1 MLIDELKKVHAD
13 AFTFYLKAH
22 FYHWNVEGPNF
33 PQYHDFLQNLYQEV
47 FASVDTLA
55 ELIRTLDSYAPG
67 TLTRFKELTTIEETD
82 DVPDARTMMT
92 RLLQENN
99 ILRASLLTAYTTA
112 DTTGEVGVANFLQDR
127 IQAHEKHAWMLRS
140 ILK

>member
-47 FASVDTLA
+47 FASIDTLA

-67 TLTRFKELTTIEETD
+67 TLTRLKELTTIEETD
-82 DVPDARTMMT
+82 DVPDAKTMMT

-99 ILRASLLTAYTTA
+99 ILRASLLSAYKIA
-112 DTTGEVGVANFLQDR
+112 DTLGEVGISNFLQGR

>member
-1 MLIDELKKVHAD
+1 MLLDELKKVHAD

-47 FASVDTLA
+47 FASIDSFA
-55 ELIRTLDSYAPG
+55 ELIGTLDSYAPG
-67 TLTRFKELTTIEETD
+67 TLTRLKELTTIEETD
-82 DVPDARTMMT
+82 DVPDAKTMMT

-112 DTTGEVGVANFLQDR
+112 ETTGEVGIANFLQDR
-127 IQAHEKHAWMLRS
+127 IQAHEKHSWMLRS

>member
-1 MLIDELKKVHAD
+1 MLVDELKKVHAD

-22 FYHWNVEGPNF
+22 YYHWNVEGPNF

-47 FASVDTLA
+47 FASIDTLA

-67 TLTRFKELTTIEETD
+67 TLTRVKELTSIEETD
-82 DVPDARTMMT
+82 DVPDGITMMS

-99 ILRASLLTAYTTA
+99 ILRASLLTAYRTA
-112 DTTGEVGVANFLQDR
+112 ESTGEVGISNFLQDR

>member
-1 MLIDELKKVHAD
+1 MLLDELKKVHAD

-22 FYHWNVEGPNF
+22 YYHWNVEGPNF
-33 PQYHDFLQNLYQEV
+33 PQYHVFLQNLYQEV
-47 FASVDTLA
+47 FNSIDTLA

-67 TLTRFKELTTIEETD
+67 TLTRLKELTTIEETD
-82 DVPDARTMMT
+82 DIPDALTMMS
-92 RLLQENN
+92 RLLMENN
-99 ILRASLLTAYTTA
+99 IVRASLLTAYRTA
-112 DTTGEVGVANFLQDR
+112 ELTGEVGISNFLQDR

>member
-1 MLIDELKKVHAD
+1 MLLDELKKVHAD

-22 FYHWNVEGPNF
+22 FYHWNVEGTDF

-47 FASVDTLA
+47 FASIDSLA

-67 TLTRFKELTTIEETD
+67 TLTRLKELTTIEETD
-82 DVPDARTMMT
+82 DVPDAKTMMT

-112 DTTGEVGVANFLQDR
+112 DTTGEVGISNFLQDR
-127 IQAHEKHAWMLRS
+127 IQAHEKHSWMLRS

>member
-13 AFTFYLKAH
+13 AFTFYLKTH
-22 FYHWNVEGPNF
+22 FYHWNVEGPDF

-47 FASVDTLA
+47 FASVDSIA

-67 TLTRFKELTTIEETD
+67 TLTRLKELTSIEETD
-82 DVPDARTMMT
+82 DVPDGVTMMS

-99 ILRASLLTAYTTA
+99 ILRASLLTAYRTA
-112 DTTGEVGVANFLQDR
+112 ESTGEVGISNFLQDR

>member
-22 FYHWNVEGPNF
+22 FYHWNVEGSNF

-47 FASVDTLA
+47 LSSVDTLA

-67 TLTRFKELTTIEETD
+67 TLTRLKELTSIEETD
-82 DVPDARTMMT
+82 DVPDAKTMMT

-112 DTTGEVGVANFLQDR
+112 ETTGEVGVANFLQDR
-127 IQAHEKHAWMLRS
+127 IQAHEKHGWMLRS

>member
-1 MLIDELKKVHAD
+1 MLIEELKKVHAD

-22 FYHWNVEGPNF
+22 YYHWNVEGPNF

-67 TLTRFKELTTIEETD
+67 TLTRLKELTSIEETD
-82 DVPDARTMMT
+82 DVPDGITMMS

-99 ILRASLLTAYTTA
+99 ILRASLLTAYRTA
-112 DTTGEVGVANFLQDR
+112 ESTGEVGISNFLQDR

>member
-22 FYHWNVEGPNF
+22 FYHWNVEGSDF

-67 TLTRFKELTTIEETD
+67 TLTRLKELTTIEETD

-99 ILRASLLTAYTTA
+99 ILRASLLTAYKTA
-112 DTTGEVGVANFLQDR
+112 DTTGEVGISNFLQDR
-127 IQAHEKHAWMLRS
+127 IQAHEKHSWMLRS

>member
-13 AFTFYLKAH
+13 AFTYYLKAH

-67 TLTRFKELTTIEETD
+67 TLTRFKELTSIEETD
-82 DVPDARTMMT
+82 DVPDAKTMMT
-92 RLLQENN
+92 RLFQENN
-99 ILRASLLTAYTTA
+99 IIRASLLTAYTTA
-112 DTTGEVGVANFLQDR
+112 DSTGEVGIANFLQDR
-127 IQAHEKHAWMLRS
+127 IQAHEKHSWMLRS
-140 ILK
+140 IIK